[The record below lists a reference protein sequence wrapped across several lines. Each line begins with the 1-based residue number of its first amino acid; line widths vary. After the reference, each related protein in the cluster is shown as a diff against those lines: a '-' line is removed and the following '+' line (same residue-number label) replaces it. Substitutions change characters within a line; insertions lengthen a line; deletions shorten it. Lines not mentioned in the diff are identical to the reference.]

1 MRAPTLTHG
10 EAQVWACPYT
20 HVNMCTESIHTYMH
34 RHRDTHICTDTY
46 IDTYTQTHTHIEVYK
61 YMHIHLYTYTHRDQY
76 SQHRYF

>member
-34 RHRDTHICTDTY
+34 RHRDTHICTDIY
-46 IDTYTQTHTHIEVYK
+46 IDTYTQTHTHRSIQIYAHTLT
-61 YMHIHLYTYTHRDQY
+61 HIHTQRPIL
-76 SQHRYF
+76 SA